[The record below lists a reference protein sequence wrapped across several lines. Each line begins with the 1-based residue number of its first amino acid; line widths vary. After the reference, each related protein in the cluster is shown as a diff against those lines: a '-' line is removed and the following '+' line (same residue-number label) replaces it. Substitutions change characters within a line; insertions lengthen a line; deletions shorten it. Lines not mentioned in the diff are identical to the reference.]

1 MDEGEQQEA
10 EAAGEE
16 GCDATNEHDNFDS
29 DDEDEEKGEGEGEG
43 EEECD
48 KVIAYPAQP
57 PHHTNPCPASTR
69 ALNVPH

>member
-1 MDEGEQQEA
+1 M
-10 EAAGEE
+10 
-16 GCDATNEHDNFDS
+16 CVR
-29 DDEDEEKGEGEGEG
+29 EGEGEG